1 MNSSSDAQLK
11 ELLQT
16 EVGVLKGLSHPNIVN
31 LIQVNE
37 SGVYVGSKGDQ
48 KKVAY
53 VALELVTGGELFD
66 WVSNSGEFSEDVARY
81 YFKEL
86 LTGLNYMH
94 TAGVAHRDLKP
105 ENLMLTGDYQIK
117 IADFGFAA
125 PIAGRDN
132 SGYLQT

>member
-1 MNSSSDAQLK
+1 
-11 ELLQT
+11 
-16 EVGVLKGLSHPNIVN
+16 
-31 LIQVNE
+31 
-37 SGVYVGSKGDQ
+37 
-48 KKVAY
+48 VAY

-105 ENLMLTGDYQIK
+105 ENLMLTADY
-117 IADFGFAA
+117 
-125 PIAGRDN
+125 
-132 SGYLQT
+132 